1 MESKNLLLE
10 KTCFDDLKYFAD
22 WETQKQ
28 VTDFLSINEDRSYE
42 EITRESIL
50 WEKDP
55 SKLQFTIFLKEKNIP
70 AGRVCISRIDP
81 DTDSLDITRIY
92 IADEKYRGKGFG
104 EEAMRL
110 LLEYCFMSLHTER
123 VTLDHYTG
131 NTTAS
136 SLYLKL
142 GFQYEGVARNACKK
156 NGKYYDVSIM
166 SMIRAEYFEKVHVKA

>member
-1 MESKNLLLE
+1 MESKNLILK
-10 KTCFDDLKYFAD
+10 KTGFDDLTYFAE

-28 VTDFLSINEDRSYE
+28 VTNFLSISEDRSYG

-55 SKLQFTIFLKEKNIP
+55 SKLQFTIFLKEENIP
-70 AGRVCISRIDP
+70 VGRVYISRIDP
-81 DTDSLDITRIY
+81 DCDSLDITRIY
-92 IADEKYRGKGFG
+92 IADEKHRGKGFG

-131 NTTAS
+131 NKTAS

-156 NGKYYDVSIM
+156 NGKYYDLHIM
-166 SMIRAEYFEKVHVKA
+166 SMLRAEYFEKVRTKK